1 MRNILLL
8 LLVTAS
14 TLCGQ
19 TVSNSAPESKDPF
32 LPYLTGKAPVVVED
46 LGVETRPDGIKI
58 HRLVFLSRIVKTPS
72 GPDSSLVYVA
82 IADPVGTGPFPAIVR
97 LHGGGG
103 IADIPAAAGSAKI
116 GYVSLVIDIPGIA
129 GKDKSPKNKGVWQK
143 LSKITAAPDVSN
155 SALFDAVLASV
166 QSFYLLRAQPN
177 VDPAKMGVAGAS
189 WGGYVSTMVSC
200 LLNKDL
206 AASWSVFGSGNF
218 MQGSYE
224 MSNLGKLPPSE
235 REEWIRY
242 LDPGSR
248 AHNITKPFFIATAS
262 NDRHWSWMAV
272 QATLSKMKGPVNQM
286 YSPNTNHLIKC
297 PGGSEMIPFFNQYL
311 KGGAPMPK
319 ITETNAQR
327 LRDGS
332 IRIQYRVSNTADPVN
347 PRVYFTLPAAQP
359 LWTERVWESVDAKP
373 VKKGFEAII
382 PASKVSGLT
391 DLFAYITDHHPEL
404 GQDSTTVTS
413 LILEVK

>member
-1 MRNILLL
+1 MRNIILSFLL
-8 LLVTAS
+8 
-14 TLCGQ
+14 
-19 TVSNSAPESKDPF
+19 TVSNLLGQASSTTGPDPKDPF
-32 LPYLTGKAPVVVED
+32 SHYLTGKSPEIVKD

-58 HRLVFLSRIVKTPS
+58 HRLVFLSRILKTPA

-82 IADPVGTGPFPAIVR
+82 IASPAGKGPHPAIVR

-116 GYVSLVIDIPGIA
+116 GYVSLVLDIPGIA
-129 GKDKSPKNKGVWQK
+129 GKDKSPWNKGPWQK
-143 LSKITAAPDVSN
+143 MGKITATPDVSN
-155 SALFDAVLASV
+155 SSLFDAVLASV
-166 QSFYLLRAQPN
+166 QSFYLLRAQPE

-189 WGGYVSTMVSC
+189 WGGYVSTMVAC
-200 LLNKDL
+200 LLDKDL
-206 AASWSVFGSGNF
+206 AASWSVFGSGSF

-224 MSNLGKLPPSE
+224 MGNIGKLPQAE

-248 AHNITKPFFIATAS
+248 TQNITKPFFIATAS

-272 QATLSKMKGPVNQM
+272 QTTLSKMKGAVNQM
-286 YSPNTNHLIKC
+286 YSPNTNHMIKC

-319 ITETNAQR
+319 VTDIKTQR
-327 LRDGS
+327 LSDGS
-332 IRIQYRVSNTADPVN
+332 IQVQFKVSNVADPVN
-347 PRVYFTLPAAQP
+347 PKVYFTSPALQP
-359 LWTERVWESVDAKP
+359 LWTERLWESVNAKGSA
-373 VKKGFEAII
+373 KGYEAVV
-382 PASKVSGLT
+382 PASKASGLT
-391 DLFAYITDHHPEL
+391 DLFAFITDHHPEL
-404 GQDSTTVTS
+404 GQDSTSVTS

>member
-1 MRNILLL
+1 MRNTLLL
-8 LLVTAS
+8 LIIAISNLF
-14 TLCGQ
+14 GQ
-19 TVSNSAPESKDPF
+19 NNPNTSSDLKDPF
-32 LPYLTGKAPVVVED
+32 LPYLTGKAPKVIED
-46 LGVETRPDGIKI
+46 LGTETRADGIKI
-58 HRLVFLSRIVKTPS
+58 QKLVFLSRIVNSPA

-82 IADPVGTGPFPAIVR
+82 IAYPASPGPHPAIVR

-129 GKDKSPKNKGVWQK
+129 GKDKSPKNKGPWQK
-143 LSKITAAPDVSN
+143 FSKITAVPDVSN

-166 QSFYLLRAQPN
+166 QSFYLLRSQPG
-177 VDPAKMGVAGAS
+177 VDPSKMGVAGAS
-189 WGGYVSTMVSC
+189 WGGYVSTMVAC
-200 LLNKDL
+200 LLNNDL
-206 AASWSVFGSGNF
+206 AASWSVFGSGSF
-218 MQGSYE
+218 MKGSYE
-224 MSNLGKLPPSE
+224 MGNIAKLPEAE
-235 REEWIRY
+235 REEWIKY

-248 AHNITKPFFIATAS
+248 AQNITKPFFIATAS

-272 QATLSKMKGPVNQM
+272 QNTLSKIKGPVNQM

-319 ITETNAQR
+319 VTEVKTKRQP
-327 LRDGS
+327 DGS
-332 IRIQYRVSNTADPVN
+332 ILVQYKVSNTEDPVN
-347 PRVYFTLPAAQP
+347 PRVYYTSPATQP
-359 LWTERVWESVDAKP
+359 VWTERVWESVLAKP
-373 VKKGFEAII
+373 VAKGYEALI
-382 PASKVSGLT
+382 PASEASGLT
-391 DLFAYITDHHPEL
+391 NLFAYITDHHPEL